1 MLQGCIAKAL
11 ESAVKYVI
19 EEMEV
24 TLAEFIGRVA
34 VRENSGD
41 VWDRVASWLGR
52 QRRTEAQGGSL
63 V

>member
-1 MLQGCIAKAL
+1 
-11 ESAVKYVI
+11 
-19 EEMEV
+19 MEV

-52 QRRTEAQGGSL
+52 QRRTEAPGHTTQGGSIS
-63 V
+63 VVCIVR